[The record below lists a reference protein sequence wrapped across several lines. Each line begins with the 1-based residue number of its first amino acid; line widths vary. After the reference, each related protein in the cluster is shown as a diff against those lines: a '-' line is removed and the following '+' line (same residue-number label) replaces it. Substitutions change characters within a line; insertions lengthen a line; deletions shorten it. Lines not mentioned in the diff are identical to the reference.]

1 MKKYDTPLLWVN
13 RLAAVSIT
21 TVSTEADW
29 KEDEWD
35 EALGDDTAVASD
47 EA

>member
-1 MKKYDTPLLWVN
+1 MRKYFAPQAEITRLRAVN
-13 RLAAVSIT
+13 IT

-35 EALGDDTAVASD
+35 EALAEEDDA
-47 EA
+47 E